1 MPSQLSEEKYNRLKK
16 KYSEEYNRLKKKH
29 PEEHNRLKK
38 YSAEKDYKKILK
50 YSKRKR
56 TKFGKQID
64 QYWRQRDVQ
73 RLIDKGVINTKIQ
86 MKEVKKL
93 LDEIK

>member
-1 MPSQLSEEKYNRLKK
+1 MSSQLSEEEYNRLKK
-16 KYSEEYNRLKKKH
+16 KYS
-29 PEEHNRLKK
+29 
-38 YSAEKDYKKILK
+38 AENDYKKIVK
-50 YSKRKR
+50 PVKRKR
-56 TKFGKQID
+56 NKFGQQID
-64 QYWRQRDVQ
+64 RYWRQRDVQ

>member
-1 MPSQLSEEKYNRLKK
+1 MPTQLSEEEYNRLKK
-16 KYSEEYNRLKKKH
+16 KYSAEE
-29 PEEHNRLKK
+29 
-38 YSAEKDYKKILK
+38 DYKKIV
-50 YSKRKR
+50 KRKR

-93 LDEIK
+93 LEEIK

>member
-1 MPSQLSEEKYNRLKK
+1 MDQGLPGMEEEMISEEEYNRLKK
-16 KYSEEYNRLKKKH
+16 KYS
-29 PEEHNRLKK
+29 
-38 YSAEKDYKKILK
+38 AENDYKKILK

-64 QYWRQRDVQ
+64 QYWRRRDFQ
-73 RLIDKGVINTKIQ
+73 RLVDQGVINTKIQ

-93 LDEIK
+93 LDEIN

>member
-1 MPSQLSEEKYNRLKK
+1 MEASRQGRMDQGLPGMEEEMISEEEYNRLKK
-16 KYSEEYNRLKKKH
+16 KYSAEE
-29 PEEHNRLKK
+29 
-38 YSAEKDYKKILK
+38 DYKKIVK
-50 YSKRKR
+50 HVKRKR
-56 TKFGKQID
+56 TKFGKQVD

-93 LDEIK
+93 LEEIK

>member
-1 MPSQLSEEKYNRLKK
+1 MEDRMPTQLKK
-16 KYSEEYNRLKKKH
+16 KYSAKKDV
-29 PEEHNRLKK
+29 E
-38 YSAEKDYKKILK
+38 KILK

-56 TKFGKQID
+56 NKFGQQID
-64 QYWRQRDVQ
+64 QYWRRRDVA
-73 RLIDKGVINTKIQ
+73 RLIKAGVINTKIQ

>member
-1 MPSQLSEEKYNRLKK
+1 MAQGLPGMEEEMISEEEYNRLKK
-16 KYSEEYNRLKKKH
+16 KYS
-29 PEEHNRLKK
+29 
-38 YSAEKDYKKILK
+38 AEDDYKKIVK
-50 YSKRKR
+50 HVKRKR
-56 TKFGKQID
+56 TKFGKQVD

-93 LDEIK
+93 LEEIK

>member
-1 MPSQLSEEKYNRLKK
+1 MPTQLK
-16 KYSEEYNRLKKKH
+16 
-29 PEEHNRLKK
+29 KK
-38 YSAEKDYKKILK
+38 YSAEKDYKQIAK
-50 YSKRKR
+50 YVKKRKR
-56 TKFGKQID
+56 NKFGQQID

-86 MKEVKKL
+86 MKAVKKL

>member
-1 MPSQLSEEKYNRLKK
+1 MEKEKMPSQLSEEEYNRLKK
-16 KYSEEYNRLKKKH
+16 KYS
-29 PEEHNRLKK
+29 
-38 YSAEKDYKKILK
+38 AENDYKKIVK
-50 YSKRKR
+50 HVKRKR

-86 MKEVKKL
+86 MKAVKKL

>member
-1 MPSQLSEEKYNRLKK
+1 MEKKM
-16 KYSEEYNRLKKKH
+16 
-29 PEEHNRLKK
+29 KK
-38 YSAEKDYKKILK
+38 YSAKKDVEKILK

-56 TKFGKQID
+56 NKFGQQID

-93 LDEIK
+93 LDEVK

>member
-1 MPSQLSEEKYNRLKK
+1 MAQKLHYTFYEMKVPKK
-16 KYSEEYNRLKKKH
+16 KSWLEGYREWK
-29 PEEHNRLKK
+29 KK
-38 YSAEKDYKKILK
+38 YSAENDYKKILK
-50 YSKRKR
+50 HSKRKR

-93 LDEIK
+93 LDEIN

>member
-1 MPSQLSEEKYNRLKK
+1 MPTQLSAEKYNRLKK
-16 KYSEEYNRLKKKH
+16 KYS
-29 PEEHNRLKK
+29 
-38 YSAEKDYKKILK
+38 AENDYKKIVK
-50 YSKRKR
+50 HAKRKR
-56 TKFGKQID
+56 NKFGQQID
-64 QYWRQRDVQ
+64 QYWRRRDFQ

>member
-1 MPSQLSEEKYNRLKK
+1 MGQGLPQMEEDTMSSQLSEEEYNRLKK
-16 KYSEEYNRLKKKH
+16 KYS
-29 PEEHNRLKK
+29 
-38 YSAEKDYKKILK
+38 AENDYKKIVK
-50 YSKRKR
+50 HVKRKR

-64 QYWRQRDVQ
+64 EYWRRRDVQ

-86 MKEVKKL
+86 MKAVKKL